1 MNEGKPEFDHFGD
14 SYDRLLQDPIRD
26 RFTAG
31 ESQFFHARKR
41 DLILDHFGRRRI
53 DTRRLSY
60 LDFGCGR
67 GELAGLLAPAF
78 ARVAGCDTSAAMMES
93 GGLAA
98 RGIEARLQTDPGAI
112 PFQDAEFDFVTAV
125 CVFHHIPPAQRPAA
139 LREMC
144 RVTRLGGTVAIIE
157 HNPFN
162 PVTRLIVSRTPVDA
176 NAILL
181 RSGEVRRLF
190 RAAGL
195 DAGAPRYFLYLPE
208 PAYRVIGFVER
219 LLSKVPLGGQYAV
232 FGCSAAAGSI

>member
-67 GELAGLLAPAF
+67 GELACLLKADF
-78 ARVAGCDTSAAMMES
+78 ARVAGCDMSAGMMTS
-93 GGLAA
+93 GGLASHGVET
-98 RGIEARLQTDPGAI
+98 RVQSDPGKI
-112 PFQDAEFDFVTAV
+112 PFEDAEFDFVTAV
-125 CVFHHIPPAQRPAA
+125 CVFHHIPPAQRQAA

-144 RVTRLGGTVAIIE
+144 RVTKPGGTVAIIE
-157 HNPFN
+157 HNPYN
-162 PVTRLIVSRTPVDA
+162 PITRLIVSRTPVDA

-195 DAGAPRYFLYLPE
+195 DAGAPRYFLYFPE
-208 PAYRVIGFVER
+208 PVYRVIGFLER
-219 LLSKVPLGGQYAV
+219 LLAKIPLGGQYSV
-232 FGCSAAAGSI
+232 FGRSAFADSM